1 MLSLGTAVQGEGPSP
16 LTIWRKVCRKEEEA
30 VAAACR
36 CRRGVILNVHPG
48 RLRIGLGYLDRLSK
62 ASGTDRIVHGIGIE
76 AEGVAAAAVESP
88 GVVIGPRTVLQR
100 TFEGPSIADY
110 PAVNALD
117 ASFFQ
122 QGFPFPEQA
131 VSSQRNTVA
140 RGYGR
145 VSSADN
151 IDVALERAVSNFAGI
166 GKAGLKAKIGAE
178 GVHSRTGGDEFQVGS
193 RDHPDQLVA

>member
-1 MLSLGTAVQGEGPSP
+1 M
-16 LTIWRKVCRKEEEA
+16 
-30 VAAACR
+30 
-36 CRRGVILNVHPG
+36 HPR

-76 AEGVAAAAVESP
+76 AECVAAAAVESP
-88 GVVIGPRTVLQR
+88 GVVIGPGRILQSS
-100 TFEGPSIADY
+100 FEGASVTDY

-117 ASFFQ
+117 AGFFQ
-122 QGFPFPEQA
+122 QGFPFPEQT
-131 VSSQRNTVA
+131 VGSQRNTVA

-166 GKAGLKAKIGAE
+166 GKAGFEAKIGAE
-178 GVHSRTGGDEFQVGS
+178 SVHSRTGGDEFQVGS